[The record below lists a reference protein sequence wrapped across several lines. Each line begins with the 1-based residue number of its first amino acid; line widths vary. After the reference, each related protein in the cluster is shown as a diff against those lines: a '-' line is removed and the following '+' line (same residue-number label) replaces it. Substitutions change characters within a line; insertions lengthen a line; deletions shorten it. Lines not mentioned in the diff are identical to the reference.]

1 MTYQPIPL
9 PDRSHLTAQEAEEA
23 SAAYLAQMRRRHSVR
38 HFDTA
43 PIPDLL
49 LSNAISVAASA
60 PSGANQQP
68 WHFVIVK
75 NPEMK
80 MKIRLAAEEEEQ
92 KFYAGMA
99 GDAWISALEP
109 IGTHSVKAHLSEAP
123 ALIIVFA
130 QRYGLSEDGARF
142 KHYYV
147 TESVGIAI
155 GFLISALHQSGLVC
169 LEHTPNQ

>member
-1 MTYQPIPL
+1 MA
-9 PDRSHLTAQEAEEA
+9 AQEAEEL
-23 SAAYLAQMRRRHSVR
+23 SAEYLAQMRRRHSVR

-43 PIPDLL
+43 PISDVLL
-49 LSNAISVAASA
+49 TNAISVAAAA

-68 WHFVIVK
+68 WHFLIVK
-75 NPEMK
+75 TLELK

-99 GDAWISALEP
+99 GDAWISASES
-109 IGTHSVKAHLSEAP
+109 IGTHSVKSHLSEAP

-130 QRYGLSEDGARF
+130 QRYGLTELGACL

-147 TESVGIAI
+147 TESVGIAL
-155 GFLISALHQSGLVC
+155 GFLISALHQSGLAC
-169 LEHTPNQ
+169 LEHTPYPMTF

>member
-1 MTYQPIPL
+1 MTYRPIPL
-9 PDRSHLTAQEAEEA
+9 PYRSPLTAQEAEEA

-43 PIPDLL
+43 SISDVL

-75 NPEMK
+75 NPAMK

-99 GDAWISALEP
+99 GDA
-109 IGTHSVKAHLSEAP
+109 
-123 ALIIVFA
+123 
-130 QRYGLSEDGARF
+130 
-142 KHYYV
+142 
-147 TESVGIAI
+147 
-155 GFLISALHQSGLVC
+155 
-169 LEHTPNQ
+169 

>member
-9 PDRSHLTAQEAEEA
+9 PDRSHLTAQEAEEV

-75 NPEMK
+75 
-80 MKIRLAAEEEEQ
+80 
-92 KFYAGMA
+92 
-99 GDAWISALEP
+99 
-109 IGTHSVKAHLSEAP
+109 LS
-123 ALIIVFA
+123 LIHI
-130 QRYGLSEDGARF
+130 
-142 KHYYV
+142 
-147 TESVGIAI
+147 
-155 GFLISALHQSGLVC
+155 
-169 LEHTPNQ
+169 